1 MKTLLIKILF
11 LLLFPFGT
19 LLATETES
27 NIDAGVKGIVK
38 DSETRQG
45 LEYATVMIYNA
56 ADSSFAG
63 GGITSVGGAFDIS
76 LKPGRYYAM
85 VQFLAYNSITL
96 NDIIVGRGR
105 SGYDIGE
112 LLLSPDAGLLDE
124 VEVIAERSQ
133 VEMSLDKRVFNV
145 GRDITSVATN
155 AIDVLENVPS
165 VTVDVEGN
173 VSLRGDDGVR
183 ILIDGK
189 MSGLAGL
196 SSRDALRSLPADM
209 IERIE
214 IVTNPSVRYDAEGS
228 SGIINIVLKRD
239 RRRGFNGSFDLS
251 GGYPLQAGISGSL
264 NYRLPKF
271 NFFANYSLNY
281 REMQGSGNVYREF
294 YRPEGTFI
302 TRQESTRDRYSLGN
316 TIRLGVEYNIN
327 PNSSLTLSGLYR
339 YSDQNGRSRVMYN
352 DFFPA
357 ELLINQ
363 TKRVERNTSLSP
375 VMEYN
380 MLYRRE
386 FRKKDQLFTA
396 SVRYMNNVDDQRAEI
411 SEEMLFDISGILAE
425 DIFQQTLNDEKQSSF
440 EIEVDY
446 FHPFNGNAK
455 METGFKSQ
463 IREID
468 NDYAVEEKDESGSW
482 IDMPQFTNHFIY
494 NENIYAAY
502 VLFGNDVGKYSYQLG
517 VRSEFSDIRTRLINS
532 NEDNQNTYIDFFPS
546 GHFTYK
552 LSETQHVQ
560 LSYSRRIRRPGFRQ
574 LNPFRSFSDNR
585 NVWSGNPNLQPVYT
599 NSYELGYL
607 KFWQRSSFNGSI
619 YYRDSRN
626 VFQRV
631 ERIDSTGIIYIRP
644 ENFATNQSFGL
655 ELIGSTRILKWW
667 NVNGSVNFFRSIT
680 EGSTAEQDF
689 KTDSYS
695 WSGRVNNRFTIQRG
709 FDFQLSGN
717 FRGPREMPQGKRKA
731 NWSVDAGLSKE
742 VLKGNG
748 TITLNVR
755 DVFSTRKWAFETFGL
770 NYYTDSEFQW
780 MPTSISVNF
789 NYRINQNQQQRRQQ
803 ERRGQQQNG
812 DVDDNMM
819 EF

>member
-1 MKTLLIKILF
+1 MKTLSFTVFL
-11 LLLFPFGT
+11 LLLFPFAFA
-19 LLATETES
+19 LSNETDAQL
-27 NIDAGVKGIVK
+27 DAGVKGVVK

-45 LEYATVMIYNA
+45 LEYATVMLYNA

-63 GGITSVGGAFDIS
+63 GGITGVGGAFDIN
-76 LKPGRYYAM
+76 LKPGQYYA
-85 VQFLAYNSITL
+85 VIQFLAYNSVTL
-96 NDIIVGRGR
+96 KDIVVGRGR
-105 SGYDIGE
+105 SGFDIGE
-112 LLLSPDAGLLDE
+112 LLLSPDTGLLDE
-124 VEVIAERSQ
+124 VEVIAERSH
-133 VEMSLDKRVFNV
+133 VEMSLDKRVINI

-155 AIDVLENVPS
+155 AIDVLENIPS
-165 VTVDVEGN
+165 VTVDVDGN
-173 VSLRGDDGVR
+173 VSLRGDEGVR

-196 SSRDALRSLPADM
+196 NSRDALRSLPADM

-214 IVTNPSVRYDAEGS
+214 IVTNPSVRYDAEGT

-239 RRRGFNGSFDLS
+239 RRRGFNGSFDIS
-251 GGYPLQAGISGSL
+251 TGFPLQAGLSGSL
-264 NYRLPKF
+264 NYRLPKV

-281 REMQGSGNVYREF
+281 REMPGSGSTYREF
-294 YRPEGTFI
+294 YRAEGTFI
-302 TRQESTRDRYSLGN
+302 TQQDSRRDRYNLGN
-316 TIRLGVEYNIN
+316 TIRLGAEYNIN
-327 PNSSLTLSGLYR
+327 PNSSITLSGLYR
-339 YSDQNGRSRVMYN
+339 YSDQNGRSSIVYD

-357 ELLINQ
+357 NELINR
-363 TKRVERNTSLSP
+363 TRRVERNTSVSP

-380 MLYRRE
+380 MLYRRQ
-386 FRKKDQLFTA
+386 FTKQDQLFTA
-396 SVRYMNNVDDQRAEI
+396 NIRYMNNVDDQHAEI
-411 SEEMLFDISGILAE
+411 REEMLFDISGLLGK
-425 DIFQQTLNDEKQSSF
+425 DLFQQTMNDEKQSNF
-440 EIEVDY
+440 EVELDY
-446 FHPFNGNAK
+446 FHPFNGKAK
-455 METGFKSQ
+455 LETGLKAQ

-468 NDYAVEEKDESGSW
+468 NDYAVEEKNESGMW
-482 IDMPQFTNHFIY
+482 VNMPQFTNHFIY

-502 VLFGNDVGKYSYQLG
+502 MLFGNDIGKYSYQLG
-517 VRSEFSDIRTRLINS
+517 VRSEISDIRTRLINT
-532 NEDNQNTYIDFFPS
+532 NEDNQDTYIDLFPS

-552 LSETQHVQ
+552 LSETQHMQ

-607 KFWQRSSFNGSI
+607 KFWQRASFNGSI

-631 ERIDSTGIIYIRP
+631 ERIDTTGIVFVRP

-655 ELIGSTRILKWW
+655 ELIGSSVIRSWW
-667 NVNGSVNFFRSIT
+667 NVNGSANFFRSIT

-689 KTDSYS
+689 LTDSYS
-695 WSGRVNNRFTIQRG
+695 WSGRVSNRFIIQRG
-709 FDFQLSGN
+709 FDAQLSGN

-755 DVFSTRKWAFETFGL
+755 DVFSTRKWAFETFGA

-780 MPTSISVNF
+780 MPTTVTVNF

-803 ERRGQQQNG
+803 ERRGQQNG
-812 DVDDNMM
+812 DMDDGMM